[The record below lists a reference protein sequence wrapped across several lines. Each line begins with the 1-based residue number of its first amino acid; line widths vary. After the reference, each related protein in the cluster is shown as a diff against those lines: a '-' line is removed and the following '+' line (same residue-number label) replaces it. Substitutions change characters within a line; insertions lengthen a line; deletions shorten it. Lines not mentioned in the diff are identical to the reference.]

1 MNALTTVRR
10 GNGSRAQD
18 VGPGCMAADRRY
30 IAQLAGMVRRL
41 WRGGRVAE
49 GARLE
54 SVYTGNRIV
63 GSNPTLSA
71 SILTKGP
78 DGQSLRISLTGGTKK
93 R

>member
-1 MNALTTVRR
+1 MTSSFVAYERINNDTVWKWFQ
-10 GNGSRAQD
+10 GS
-18 VGPGCMAADRRY
+18 VLGPGCMAADRRY
-30 IAQLAGMVRRL
+30 IARLVGMVRGR

-71 SILTKGP
+71 KLSFAAIRPVQQIG
-78 DGQSLRISLTGGTKK
+78 
-93 R
+93 